1 MLVARS
7 MRGAIVRSFSSSS
20 VAMAAR
26 IAAAAFPLKE
36 GGAKGGLIDGT
47 WTTGKA
53 GKLLEVFN
61 PATGEVIAK
70 VPDMTSEDTH
80 AAIDAAAKAF
90 PAWSSKAP
98 VERAAILRKLY
109 ELMHANMDALAA
121 LLTAECGKPF
131 EEAKGEITY
140 AASFF
145 EWFAE
150 EAKRGYGQIIPP
162 PRADRRMLAVKQ
174 PVGVAALLT
183 PWNFSSAMV
192 TRKLAP
198 ALAAGCTTVVRPSAN
213 TPLSAIAVAQLAEQ
227 AGVPKGV
234 INLIISNDHEATAG
248 VLCSHPTV
256 KKVSFTGSTRV
267 GKLLMAQSAS
277 TLKKLS
283 LELGGNAPFI
293 VFDDADVDAAVE
305 GCVASKFRNAG
316 QTCVCANRIF
326 VHEKVYDAFKA
337 KLQAKVKELTVGDGM
352 VSGVKIGPLISEAA
366 LKKTESLVA
375 DALAKGAKA
384 VAGGKRPDVGGL
396 KGFFYEPTILEGITP
411 SMAIAKEEIFGPV
424 APLHSFKDEADVLAK
439 ANDADVGLAAYVFTK

>member
-1 MLVARS
+1 
-7 MRGAIVRSFSSSS
+7 
-20 VAMAAR
+20 MASR
-26 IAAAAFPLKE
+26 INVAAFALKD
-36 GGAKGGLIDGT
+36 GGAKGGLIAGN
-47 WTTGKA
+47 WTSGAT
-53 GKLLEVFN
+53 GKLLDVVN
-61 PATGEVIAK
+61 PASGEVIAK
-70 VPDMTSEDTH
+70 VPDMNSDDTH
-80 AAIDAAAKAF
+80 AAIDAAAAAF
-90 PAWSSKAP
+90 PAWSAKAP
-98 VERAAILRKLY
+98 VERAAILRKMY
-109 ELMHANMDALAA
+109 DLMHQNMDGLAA

-150 EAKRGYGQIIPP
+150 EAKRGYGQVIPP
-162 PRADRRMLAVKQ
+162 PRADRRMLATKQ

-192 TRKLAP
+192 TRKIAP

-248 VLCSHPTV
+248 VLCAHPTV

-267 GKLLMAQSAS
+267 GKILMAQSAS

-293 VFDDADVDAAVE
+293 VFEDADIDAAVE
-305 GCVASKFRNAG
+305 GCIASKFRNAG

-326 VHEKVYDAFKA
+326 VHEKVYDVFKS
-337 KLQAKVKELTVGDGM
+337 KLQAKVAELTVGDGM
-352 VSGVKIGPLISEAA
+352 TAGVKIGPLISEAA

-375 DALAKGAKA
+375 DAIAKGAKA
-384 VAGGKRPDVGGL
+384 VAGGKRPSPASIGGL
-396 KGFFYEPTILEGITP
+396 KGWFYEPTILEGIKP
-411 SMAIAKEEIFGPV
+411 GMDIAREEIFGPV
-424 APLHSFKDEADVLAK
+424 APLHSFKDDAEVLAK
-439 ANDADVGLAAYVFTK
+439 ANDAEVGLAGYIFTKCVLIIQS